1 MSSLTG
7 HASHFSVQQEHAWRH
22 LCVTTTREVAREC
35 SFEKGNPPKGSA
47 FTASPVTNNDQDQ
60 DLDLDLESRIMVY
73 MQAFAEGVD
82 RVGLSISNMMS
93 AAVAVPEENVQG
105 VLNVLSKEMDSTK

>member
-1 MSSLTG
+1 LSSLTG
-7 HASHFSVQQEHAWRH
+7 HASHFTVQQEHAWRH
-22 LCVTTTREVAREC
+22 LCATTANSTEGFTIDQVAKC
-35 SFEKGNPPKGSA
+35 SFDKGDQPTKSA
-47 FTASPVTNNDQDQ
+47 STSPSSSDDQ
-60 DLDLDLESRIMVY
+60 DLVSRIMVY
-73 MQAFAEGVD
+73 MQAFTEEVD